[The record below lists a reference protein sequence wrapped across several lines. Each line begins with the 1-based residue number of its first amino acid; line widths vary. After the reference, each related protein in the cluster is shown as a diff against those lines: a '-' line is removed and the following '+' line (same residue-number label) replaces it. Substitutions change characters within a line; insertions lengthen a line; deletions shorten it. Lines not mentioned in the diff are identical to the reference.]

1 VILAWFQG
9 CQAEG
14 TRFAPQTKK
23 FCLYSS
29 HVVCSRM
36 NPESMGNGCRDTTK
50 TLFDPFSIQ
59 NKGTLRTSRWEP
71 MSISPDLDLALQSEI
86 ADILQVNKVWKK
98 VMESLGGK
106 FAKRFLQ
113 TVTDQNLE
121 TNILG
126 DPHVNARKICT
137 NCHHQSCHRTH
148 IKYLHDMCIHP
159 LPCYYPLAFEYHR
172 VNGEDK
178 SLF

>member
-1 VILAWFQG
+1 MACCQG

-14 TRFAPQTKK
+14 ITFAPQTKN

-29 HVVCSRM
+29 HLFCSRM
-36 NPESMGNGCRDTTK
+36 NPENMSNGCRDTAK
-50 TLFDPFSIQ
+50 TLFDPFSIHNTGIQ
-59 NKGTLRTSRWEP
+59 RTSRWGP
-71 MSISPDLDLALQSEI
+71 KSISQDLDLALQSEI

-113 TVTDQNLE
+113 AVTDQNLE

-159 LPCYYPLAFEYHR
+159 LPCYYPLASCGFWLPQ
-172 VNGEDK
+172 GK
-178 SLF
+178 G